1 MFLKILF
8 KNLIVFLCP
17 LTQMKCRL
25 NAVVIPEFAEKTGR
39 RTNTATRRALTKA
52 GRPPKSRWDGPW

>member
-1 MFLKILF
+1 M
-8 KNLIVFLCP
+8 LI
-17 LTQMKCRL
+17 
-25 NAVVIPEFAEKTGR
+25 NSVIPEFAEKTGR